1 MAPTEV
7 LARQHYDNLIELIKE
22 HNINVNPVVLVG
34 SMTAKKKKEMLI
46 KLSNQEMQI

>member
-34 SMTAKKKKEMLI
+34 SMTAKKKEKLI